1 MQTEPANFQHTGM
14 SALLS
19 EVSSST
25 RISGPASDGWTCVLQ
40 VSQLHIRV
48 YRGLLL
54 STGFLY
60 VN

>member
-1 MQTEPANFQHTGM
+1 M